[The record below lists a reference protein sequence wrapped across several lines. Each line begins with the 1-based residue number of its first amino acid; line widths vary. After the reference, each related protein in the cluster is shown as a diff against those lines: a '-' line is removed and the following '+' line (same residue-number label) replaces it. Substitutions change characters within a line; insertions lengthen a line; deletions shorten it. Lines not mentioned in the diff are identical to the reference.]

1 MPTDFLN
8 RRMDLHHNVDEGKNT
23 LTMDT
28 SYPVRLA
35 GKVLKI
41 FTASAVWS
49 SSDWVILNTDGE
61 SILTV
66 TSDNIFD
73 FAGRVIKNSIGE
85 EKSYASVQD
94 VYKQDDYVVAIID
107 FDEYKIY
114 LCSQTNFEKFITG
127 NEDVGEKCQFKLFD
141 VTGESSVQFNN
152 NEIKNI
158 NNDIYNE
165 AITFDSQDGYYSFIR
180 NSDDNVV
187 YQIPTKDDDGGYYAV
202 PVSNVDV
209 TNINAFNASCYPLM
223 FPFITSSY
231 QNDFEIVRSCRNFVQ
246 FSGTVNEKFIKDC
259 CYTASELKALPFI
272 TYNSSTGSI
281 KSNVLVYSTS
291 FISNIFNQKKEN
303 EYIYFFR
310 DLIGSGEIEN
320 DGYSTN
326 LPKTSIT
333 IIPIPLDTYRF
344 SELEIIDGDKN
355 MCNGFD
361 MELNMLT
368 AGGLGLSSTIIGNWW
383 TGNFVD
389 GDTAWTFS
397 FNVKS
402 QPSALRFLITPNE
415 NCFNYQ
421 DSYDMFS
428 YKLAH
433 SDLWSAFEIIRVSPY
448 SSDKYYMTTPSG
460 ADLAQDIIN
469 FSPEGKKVKKI
480 INFFSNKDDQYET
493 YICRTLTSTINE
505 TDEMVYFTKTNE
517 QFLYDPTSSP
527 VATSMMCDEQ
537 LMMYIDNTNSKSSLV
552 DYCKDLLDGFTDLKS
567 YTYKTNTC
575 GSGTDYTDIDTEEL
589 YALAYKLT
597 NYSVSDINSPDN
609 KLDYDVIQID
619 NQTRFVYSNYD
630 LISKTPKNFKFKVS
644 KDFLPNSNNS
654 NSSFLSVRNSKSK
667 TYDLFICHFLS
678 RGLVRAIDTSYNSDK
693 VLHSDVS
700 TTKILMKAK
709 MFHARKHLMNTM
721 PKYLYFDNDVLNIY
735 EIKDNE
741 YVNSG
746 SFNNYKTW
754 VFSKEDNNSL
764 VPTTVTA
771 LKNALAFNKTAYLY
785 YEKTPG
791 IWYRFKLLVNS
802 VSYDYNWNTIT
813 DINNHFGTYDYFL
826 DPIMIINT
834 PGGLSKLSSYD
845 KAYCAAKGDTYNNL
859 ILSQN
864 FDEDPKVRIATVIET
879 YFLYG
884 SGIMNNKVK
893 LPQAQGLLVPCFVD
907 KKYMKNENEYEHVTT
922 LSLTT
927 TLDYRFHRYLKNSTS
942 GVDSN
947 NNPISFKLSDFIPEN
962 TFTYTDGPAP
972 RLSKT
977 KNSNN
982 QYVYNI
988 DTYKDFISNVYITKY
1003 TYDTDS
1009 NISNTV
1015 KPLLND
1021 IQLKYINGKGIREE
1035 YYKNKTIYDF
1045 FRYMSLYDL
1054 AVPMAD
1060 QKIDSMSDTNIA
1072 IYDKS
1077 TFNSVTDVK
1086 FFDDG
1091 ERYMVDSS
1099 GNKVTAKASNIII
1112 CKIDNNN
1119 RFGFNQV
1126 YIQGTG
1132 QKDVT
1137 NDYISVDK
1145 IYASKEQ
1152 AGNKSVLNI
1161 SLNDQDNVLLN
1172 INGILGTIECNT
1184 LNWNNLLLALSNNKT
1199 IDILS
1204 DALIN
1209 MKKSINQSFIKSG
1222 QNINDIITITNNANP
1237 STDIATFNS
1246 DTNVY
1251 DYNYTKGFDDNDY
1264 RQINNRGVIVFTLS
1278 NGYSRLN
1285 RNGSLDESIWTED
1298 VNASVIQAK
1307 RMFISKDG
1315 LICTKEYFDRES
1327 ATDVDE
1333 KSTIKALQQK
1343 IKDLETRLT
1352 ALESK

>member
-85 EKSYASVQD
+85 EKSYASEQD
-94 VYKQDDYVVAIID
+94 VYKQGDYVVAIID

-141 VTGESSVQFNN
+141 VTGDSSVQFNN
-152 NEIKNI
+152 NETKNI
-158 NNDIYNE
+158 DKTVYDE

-180 NSDDNVV
+180 NSDNNVV

-223 FPFITSSY
+223 FPFITTNY

-272 TYNSSTGSI
+272 TYNSSSGSI
-281 KSNVLVYSTS
+281 KSDILAYSTS

-344 SELEIIDGDKN
+344 SELEIIDGNKN

-368 AGGLGLSSTIIGNWW
+368 SGGISGISDNIIGNWW

-389 GDTAWTFS
+389 SNTVWALTFS
-397 FNVKS
+397 SGSNAPAS
-402 QPSALRFLITPNE
+402 MRFYITPND
-415 NCFNYQ
+415 NYFNYQ
-421 DSYDMFS
+421 DTYDMFS
-428 YKLAH
+428 YKMAY
-433 SDLWSAFEIIRVSPY
+433 SDLWNYFSTPKMY
-448 SSDKYYMTTPSG
+448 DYNNQLYYMTYSYGLGETILDS
-460 ADLAQDIIN
+460 
-469 FSPEGKKVKKI
+469 SEEGQKVKKTI
-480 INFFSNKDDQYET
+480 EFFANKDPQY
-493 YICRTLTSTINE
+493 SA
-505 TDEMVYFTKTNE
+505 
-517 QFLYDPTSSP
+517 FLYKTLFSTVNENNEIMYFKKSNDKYVYDVSSSP
-527 VATSMMCDEQ
+527 VAAVMMCDYT
-537 LMMYIDNTNSKSSLV
+537 LMDYIEKDGSISSLV
-552 DYCKDLLDGFTDLKS
+552 DYSEKKIGKNSFGGYK
-567 YTYKTNTC
+567 YKTNTC
-575 GSGTDYTDIDTEEL
+575 GSETDYVDIDTEEL

-597 NYSVSDINSPDN
+597 NYSASVINDPTNWLNYDI
-609 KLDYDVIQID
+609 IQIG
-619 NQTRFVYSNYD
+619 NQGRTIFPE
-630 LISKTPKNFKFKVS
+630 LGMAKKFKFKVS
-644 KDFLPNSNNS
+644 KDFLPNSEVS
-654 NSSFLSVRNSKSK
+654 NSSFISVQNTKTKSH
-667 TYDLFICHFLS
+667 DLFICHFLS
-678 RGLVRAIDTSYNSDK
+678 RSLVRAIDTGYNDEDR
-693 VLHSDVS
+693 LYSDVS
-700 TTKILMKAK
+700 TTKTMFKAR
-709 MFHARKHLMNTM
+709 MFHAKKHLQVNNSIM
-721 PKYLYFDNDVLNIY
+721 KYIYFDENEILNIY
-735 EIKDNE
+735 EKANIQDTSYMNYE
-741 YVNSG
+741 TYVFDEETGKLVKS
-746 SFNNYKTW
+746 T
-754 VFSKEDNNSL
+754 FSA
-764 VPTTVTA
+764 V
-771 LKNALAFNKTAYLY
+771 KNALAYNQTAYLY
-785 YEKTPG
+785 YEKSSG
-791 IWYRFKLLVNS
+791 IWCRFKLLVDG
-802 VSYDYNWNTIT
+802 SYHQGRWDEANHTIN
-813 DINNHFGTYDYFL
+813 DHFTEYDYFL
-826 DPIMIINT
+826 DPITVINT
-834 PGGLSKLSSYD
+834 PAGLNGICPYD
-845 KAYCAAKGDTYNNL
+845 KAYCAIKGDTYDNL
-859 ILSQN
+859 VSSSSFEQ
-864 FDEDPKVRIATVIET
+864 DPKVRIETVIET
-879 YFLYG
+879 FFLYG
-884 SGIMNNKVK
+884 SGIMHNKDTVYT
-893 LPQAQGLLVPCFVD
+893 GLVTPCFVD
-907 KKYMKNENEYEHVTT
+907 KKYMKNANDYEHITT
-922 LSLTT
+922 LSLSTL
-927 TLDYRFHRYLKNSTS
+927 LDYKFHRYLRNATS

-947 NNPISFKLSDFIPEN
+947 NNPISFKLSDFIPDN

-972 RLSKT
+972 RLSRT

-988 DTYKDFISNVYITKY
+988 DTYKDFISNVYITRY
-1003 TYDTDS
+1003 THDTDS
-1009 NISNTV
+1009 NISNTI
-1015 KPLLND
+1015 KPLLYD
-1021 IQLKYINGKGIREE
+1021 TQLRYINGKGIREE
-1035 YYKNKTIYDF
+1035 YYKDKTIYDF

-1072 IYDKS
+1072 IYDKG

-1099 GNKVTAKASNIII
+1099 GNKVTAKASNVII

-1209 MKKSINQSFIKSG
+1209 MKKSINQSFIKFG
-1222 QNINDIITITNNANP
+1222 QNVNDTITITNNANP
-1237 STDIATFNS
+1237 TTDIATFNS

-1251 DYNYTKGFDDNDY
+1251 DYNYTKGFDGNDY

-1285 RNGSLDESIWTED
+1285 KNGSLDESIWTED

-1307 RMFISKDG
+1307 RMFVSKDG

>member
-49 SSDWVILNTDGE
+49 SSDWVILNSDGE

-85 EKSYASVQD
+85 EKSYASEQD
-94 VYKQDDYVVAIID
+94 VYKQGDYVVAIID

-152 NEIKNI
+152 NETKNI
-158 NNDIYNE
+158 NEDIYNE

-223 FPFITSSY
+223 FPFITSTY

-281 KSNVLVYSTS
+281 KSDVLAYSTS

-344 SELEIIDGDKN
+344 SELEIIDGNKN
-355 MCNGFD
+355 KCNGFD

-368 AGGLGLSSTIIGNWW
+368 SGGVYGISDNIIGNWW

-389 GDTAWTFS
+389 SNTVWTRTFAS
-397 FNVKS
+397 GS
-402 QPSALRFLITPNE
+402 EDLPASMRFCITPND
-415 NCFNYQ
+415 NYFNYQ
-421 DSYDMFS
+421 DTYDMFS
-428 YKLAH
+428 YKMAYAE
-433 SDLWSAFEIIRVSPY
+433 LWKWFEVPNTYDYKSQM
-448 SSDKYYMTTPSG
+448 YYMTHHF
-460 ADLAQDIIN
+460 DLHENIFN
-469 FSPEGKKVKKI
+469 SSEESRKVKKVI
-480 INFFSNKDDQYET
+480 DFFTNKDINYTT
-493 YICRTLTSTINE
+493 YVCRTLLSTVSEN
-505 TDEMVYFTKTNE
+505 TEMIYFKKSSNSKNYVY
-517 QFLYDPTSSP
+517 DASSSP
-527 VATSMMCDEQ
+527 VAAVMMCDYTLMNYIEQ
-537 LMMYIDNTNSKSSLV
+537 DGSISSLI
-552 DYCKDLLDGFTDLKS
+552 DYSKNKIPKNEFIGYK
-567 YTYKTNTC
+567 YKTNTC
-575 GSGTDYTDIDTEEL
+575 GSGTDYVDIDTEEL

-597 NYSVSDINSPDN
+597 NYSSSYINDPSNWLNYDI
-609 KLDYDVIQID
+609 IQIG
-619 NQTRFVYSNYD
+619 NQGRT
-630 LISKTPKNFKFKVS
+630 ISPEASMTIPKHFKFKVS
-644 KDFLPNSNNS
+644 KDFLPNSNVS
-654 NSSFLSVRNSKSK
+654 NSSFISTQNTKIKSH
-667 TYDLFICHFLS
+667 DLFICHFLS
-678 RGLVRAIDTSYNSDK
+678 RSLVRAIDTGYNREDELYSDI
-693 VLHSDVS
+693 S
-700 TTKILMKAK
+700 TTKTMFKAK
-709 MFHARKHLMNTM
+709 MFPAKKQLNSML
-721 PKYLYFDNDVLNIY
+721 KYIYFDNDEVLNIY
-735 EIKDNE
+735 EKALPADIS
-741 YVNSG
+741 YT
-746 SFNNYKTW
+746 NYKTY
-754 VFSKEDNNSL
+754 VFDEETSTLIPSTFSA
-764 VPTTVTA
+764 V
-771 LKNALAFNKTAYLY
+771 KNALAFNQTAYLY
-785 YEKTPG
+785 YEKSSG
-791 IWYRFKLLVNS
+791 IWCRFKLLVDGKLYQGKWDEAN
-802 VSYDYNWNTIT
+802 NT
-813 DINNHFGTYDYFL
+813 INNHFCEYDYFL
-826 DPIMIINT
+826 DPITIINT
-834 PGGLSKLSSYD
+834 PAGLNGICPYD
-845 KAYCAAKGDTYNNL
+845 KAYCAIKGDTYNNL
-859 ILSQN
+859 VSS
-864 FDEDPKVRIATVIET
+864 FEEPKVRIETVIKT
-879 YFLYG
+879 FFLYG
-884 SGIMNNKVK
+884 SGIMHNKVTIYT
-893 LPQAQGLLVPCFVD
+893 GLVTPCFVD
-907 KKYMKNENEYEHVTT
+907 KKYMKNTNDYEHITT
-922 LSLTT
+922 LSLSTL
-927 TLDYRFHRYLKNSTS
+927 LDYKFHRYLRNSTS
-942 GVDSN
+942 GTDSN
-947 NNPISFKLSDFIPEN
+947 NNPISFKLSDFIPDN

-1003 TYDTDS
+1003 TQNTDS
-1009 NISNTV
+1009 NINDTI
-1015 KPLLND
+1015 KPLL
-1021 IQLKYINGKGIREE
+1021 IEEQLKYINGKGIREE
-1035 YYKNKTIYDF
+1035 YYKDKTIYDF

-1222 QNINDIITITNNANP
+1222 QNVNDTITITKNANP
-1237 STDIATFNS
+1237 TTDIATFNS

-1251 DYNYTKGFDDNDY
+1251 DYNYVKGFDDNDY
-1264 RQINNRGVIVFTLS
+1264 RQIDNRGVIVFTLS

-1285 RNGSLDESIWTED
+1285 KNGSLDESIWTED

-1307 RMFISKDG
+1307 RMFVSKDG
-1315 LICTKEYFDRES
+1315 LVCTKEYFDREN
-1327 ATDVDE
+1327 ATDTDE

>member
-49 SSDWVILNTDGE
+49 SSDWVILNSDGE
-61 SILTV
+61 NILTV

-85 EKSYASVQD
+85 EKSYASEKD
-94 VYKQDDYVVAIID
+94 VYKQGDYVVAIID

-152 NEIKNI
+152 NETKNI
-158 NNDIYNE
+158 DKDIYDE

-187 YQIPTKDDDGGYYAV
+187 YQIPTKDDDGYYAV

-223 FPFITSSY
+223 FPFITATY

-272 TYNSSTGSI
+272 TYNSNTGVI
-281 KSNVLVYSTS
+281 KSDVLAYSTS
-291 FISNIFNQKKEN
+291 FISNIFTQKKEN
-303 EYIYFFR
+303 DYIYFFR
-310 DLIGSGEIEN
+310 DLIGSGEV
-320 DGYSTN
+320 DDKGYSTN
-326 LPKTSIT
+326 KPKTSIT

-344 SELEIIDGDKN
+344 SELEIIDGNKN
-355 MCNGFD
+355 KCNGFD

-368 AGGLGLSSTIIGNWW
+368 AGGLGLSANIIGNWW

-389 GDTAWTFS
+389 GNTVWSLTFTS
-397 FNVKS
+397 GASNR
-402 QPSALRFLITPNE
+402 PSALKFLITPNE
-415 NCFNYQ
+415 NYFNYQ
-421 DSYDMFS
+421 DAYDMFS
-428 YKLAH
+428 YSLAYDNLWTTFNVH
-433 SDLWSAFEIIRVSPY
+433 HNDVYTNDLC
-448 SSDKYYMTTPSG
+448 YMTVANG
-460 ADLAQDIIN
+460 ADLAEDIISSN
-469 FSPEGKKVKKI
+469 IEGAKVKKVI
-480 INFFSNKDDQYET
+480 EFFSNKDADYTT
-493 YICRTLTSTINE
+493 YICKTLTSTINE
-505 TDEMVYFTKTNE
+505 TDEMVYFTISNGE
-517 QFLYDPTSSP
+517 ILYNPASSP

-537 LMMYIDNTNSKSSLV
+537 LMMYIDKDNSKASLV
-552 DYCKDLLDGFTDLKS
+552 DYCKDLLYNFTDLRS

-589 YALAYKLT
+589 YALAYKLS
-597 NYSVSDINSPDN
+597 NYSASDINSPDN
-609 KLDYDVIQID
+609 NLDYDVIQIN
-619 NQTRFVYSNYD
+619 NQTRIVYPEYSPISNTA
-630 LISKTPKNFKFKVS
+630 KRFKFKVS
-644 KDFLPNSNNS
+644 KDFLPNSKNS
-654 NSSFLSVRNSKSK
+654 NSSFMSVKNSKTK
-667 TYDLFICHFLS
+667 TYDLFICHFLARS
-678 RGLVRAIDTSYNSDK
+678 LVRAIDTSYDSDK

-700 TTKILMKAK
+700 TTKTMMKAK
-709 MFHARKHLMNTM
+709 MFPARKHFMNTM
-721 PKYLYFDNDVLNIY
+721 SKYLYFDSDEILNIY
-735 EIKDNE
+735 ESVDSDFAN
-741 YVNSG
+741 NSKY
-746 SFNNYKTW
+746 NNYKTW
-754 VFSKEDNNSL
+754 VFSEEDNSL
-764 VPTTVTA
+764 VQTTVTA

-785 YEKTPG
+785 YEKTSGSG

-802 VSYDYNWNTIT
+802 VSYEYNWNTIT
-813 DINNHFGTYDYFL
+813 EVNNHFSNYDYFL

-834 PGGLSKLSSYD
+834 PGGLSGISSYD

-859 ILSQN
+859 ISS
-864 FDEDPKVRIATVIET
+864 FEDPKVRIETVIKT

-884 SGIMNNKVK
+884 SGILNNKVT
-893 LPQAQGLLVPCFVD
+893 LIASLSVPCFVD
-907 KKYMKNENEYEHVTT
+907 KKYMRNENEYEHVTT

-927 TLDYRFHRYLKNSTS
+927 TLDYKFHRYLKNSTS

-947 NNPISFKLSDFIPEN
+947 NNPISFKLSDFIPDN

-988 DTYKDFISNVYITKY
+988 DTYKDFISNTYIANY
-1003 TYDTDS
+1003 TYNTDS
-1009 NISNTV
+1009 NISNTI
-1015 KPLLND
+1015 KPLLQKN
-1021 IQLKYINGKGIREE
+1021 QLKYINGKGIREE
-1035 YYKNKTIYDF
+1035 YYEGKTIYDF
-1045 FRYMSLYDL
+1045 FKYMSLYDL
-1054 AVPMAD
+1054 AIPMVD
-1060 QKIDSMSDTNIA
+1060 QKIDDISDTNIA
-1072 IYDKS
+1072 IYDKG

-1086 FFDDG
+1086 FFDG

-1099 GNKVTAKASNIII
+1099 GNKVTAKASNVII

-1222 QNINDIITITNNANP
+1222 QNINDTITITKNANP
-1237 STDIATFNS
+1237 TTDVATFNS

-1251 DYNYTKGFDDNDY
+1251 DYNYVKGFDDNDY
-1264 RQINNRGVIVFTLS
+1264 RQIDNRGVIVFTLS

-1285 RNGSLDESIWTED
+1285 KNGSLDESVWTED

-1307 RMFISKDG
+1307 RMFVSKDG
-1315 LICTKEYFDRES
+1315 LICTKEYFDREN
-1327 ATDVDE
+1327 ATDTDD